1 MLVGSRE
8 NLIMFSFLK
17 KSLYLLEIHI
27 EVFTD
32 AMISLGFT
40 PNNTEIGRCG
50 CADET
55 QWGHELKISE
65 AWWWGWGS
73 LLYLS
78 AFLNV

>member
-1 MLVGSRE
+1 MLVGSRG

-17 KSLYLLEIHI
+17 SLYLLEIHT

-32 AMISLGFT
+32 AMICLGFA

-55 QWGHELKISE
+55 QWGRELKISE
-65 AWWWGWGS
+65 AW
-73 LLYLS
+73 
-78 AFLNV
+78 